1 MEKVKTLLT
10 EQGYQELKNELDNLI
25 NVKRPEN
32 IKAIKD
38 ARALGDLSENAE
50 YDAARNEQ
58 AEIEGRI
65 SQLEKLL
72 ENVEIINENKQ
83 DKSKVNVGS
92 TVEIKYIDEDD
103 ERYVS
108 LDNYEYDI
116 LKNTPLIIYG
126 EGAPHKE
133 IKDVMGMW
141 DVFPTIAN
149 MFNLECNYSLGN
161 DIFSDNEQIVVFPN
175 GDVITNKIFYNNLRD
190 EFVSLNNEPIND
202 DYITHIREYAE
213 KRLGVSKAIIV
224 HDLLYKEGKVERVN
238 SDEKSVKSE
247 QIILFSQYSA
257 NYYCFNYYRS

>member
-72 ENVEIINENKQ
+72 ENVEIIDENKQ

-103 ERYVS
+103 DVE
-108 LDNYEYDI
+108 EY
-116 LKNTPLIIYG
+116 
-126 EGAPHKE
+126 
-133 IKDVMGMW
+133 
-141 DVFPTIAN
+141 
-149 MFNLECNYSLGN
+149 
-161 DIFSDNEQIVVFPN
+161 QIVGSQEADPFAFKISNESPIAKALLNRRVGDVVSVDSPN
-175 GDVITNKIFYNNLRD
+175 GIYQVEIT
-190 EFVSLNNEPIND
+190 S
-202 DYITHIREYAE
+202 IR
-213 KRLGVSKAIIV
+213 
-224 HDLLYKEGKVERVN
+224 
-238 SDEKSVKSE
+238 
-247 QIILFSQYSA
+247 
-257 NYYCFNYYRS
+257 